1 MGAGGCLY
9 ETAVWHTAQPPPLL
23 SLSFLP
29 CAGSQQFEL
38 DAVMG
43 LVEPPM
49 AATLELQRL
58 RGFDQVPWRCQVA
71 GCRPS
76 MVPRDAAALCPHA

>member
-1 MGAGGCLY
+1 MY
-9 ETAVWHTAQPPPLL
+9 ETAVWHTTQLPPLL
-23 SLSFLP
+23 SLPFLP
-29 CAGSQQFEL
+29 HAGSQQFEL

-58 RGFDQVPWRCQVA
+58 RGFDQVPWRRQVA
-71 GCRPS
+71 GCLREAG
-76 MVPRDAAALCPHA
+76 VPRDAAALCPHA